1 MTSPSPGTAATP
13 VGGTVSGAPR
23 RWLRLEGATALAGAL
38 LAYTTTHQA
47 WWLIPL
53 TLLGPDLSALGYL
66 HGNRLGARLYNAA
79 HVTPLPAA
87 AIAIGW
93 WQHAP
98 LLCALGL
105 IWLAHIGIDRLLGY
119 GLKYSDDP
127 QHTHLGKKGAK
138 ARTTTARKL
147 GAPAEE
153 PTL

>member
-1 MTSPSPGTAATP
+1 
-13 VGGTVSGAPR
+13 V
-23 RWLRLEGATALAGAL
+23 ALAGAL

-47 WWLIPL
+47 WWLIPA
-53 TLLGPDLSALGYL
+53 LLLAPDLSALGYL
-66 HGNRLGARLYNAA
+66 RSNRFGARLYNAA

-105 IWLAHIGIDRLLGY
+105 IWLAHIGTDRLLGY
-119 GLKYSDDP
+119 GLKYSDNP
-127 QHTHLGKKGAK
+127 QHTHLGQKGGK
-138 ARTTTARKL
+138 ARNRAARTP

-153 PTL
+153 PSL